1 MTLIVNMDQ
10 VQQRGQ
16 ALLAALIRYSVRAGA
31 PRCYQNW
38 SPETLSD
45 YFCFHARQGTLAW
58 VEAPNPKPE
67 TRNPKR
73 IVGTLVAWQ
82 VDYKQL
88 QFGDITG
95 GYRFDWEPQD
105 LNGDCVFFGDVVCE
119 SPAALVS
126 LLASFAQRF
135 PAWRTLKWFTYR
147 RGKLVQLQRRHL
159 NLFLRKTKHYV
170 ER

>member
-1 MTLIVNMDQ
+1 MTRVINMDQ

-16 ALLAALIRYSVRAGA
+16 DLLAALIRYSVRAGA

-58 VEAPNPKPE
+58 VSGHSTGHRPSSIA
-67 TRNPKR
+67 
-73 IVGTLVAWQ
+73 GTAVAWQ
-82 VDYKQL
+82 VDAKQL
-88 QFGDITG
+88 HFGEMTG

-105 LNGDCVFFGDVVCE
+105 RKGDCVFFGDVVCE

-135 PAWRTLKWFTYR
+135 PQWRTLKWFTYR
-147 RGKLVQLQRRHL
+147 RGKLVQLHRRHL
-159 NLFLRKTKHYV
+159 NLFLRKTKNYV
-170 ER
+170 QR